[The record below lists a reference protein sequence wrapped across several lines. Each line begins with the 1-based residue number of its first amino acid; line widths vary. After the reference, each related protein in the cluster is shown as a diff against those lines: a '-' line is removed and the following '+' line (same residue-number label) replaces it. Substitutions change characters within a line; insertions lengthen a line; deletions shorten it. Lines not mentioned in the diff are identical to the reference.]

1 MKRSSPPHS
10 PDAKLLPDPVSGQA
24 ADQGRPTDRRR
35 ARRRHERQLVAL
47 AVGVLV
53 IVGGALIAL
62 VYGPPALL
70 TALPCLLAGAGAIL
84 ILYLLLLLVERWI
97 NR

>member
-1 MKRSSPPHS
+1 MNNHPPPLQTDGGS
-10 PDAKLLPDPVSGQA
+10 RPDTETRPEGV
-24 ADQGRPTDRRR
+24 PTDARR
-35 ARRRHERQLVAL
+35 ARRRQERQLLAL
-47 AVGVLV
+47 AIAVLV

-62 VYGPPALL
+62 VYSPRALL

-84 ILYLLLLLVERWI
+84 ILYMLFLLAERWV